1 MKKLLRFVLGISIF
15 LLWALWAYLY
25 YFPTTQNVATIANP
39 AALFCLQNSG
49 TSEIVTDASWW
60 QLWICHLSNGTTCDE
75 RAYFRWECPA
85 TGTVE
90 ITGTIETSWWLMDQ
104 VSQEIANQQ
113 PSNVVT
119 TLPSQTST
127 DINNIDVF
135 FQNHTAPI
143 DIMFKNALIA
153 NKLQS
158 IIIPNHDSVKSNP
171 AWVIDID
178 WGYRFT
184 ILDKSEIATILQ
196 TFNRSDLPDYD
207 SENWASIYIEFK
219 KIDNTHVQ
227 LWIAHY
233 VGMAKTDLVKKIYK
247 TTDML

>member
-1 MKKLLRFVLGISIF
+1 
-15 LLWALWAYLY
+15 
-25 YFPTTQNVATIANP
+25 
-39 AALFCLQNSG
+39 
-49 TSEIVTDASWW
+49 
-60 QLWICHLSNGTTCDE
+60 
-75 RAYFRWECPA
+75 
-85 TGTVE
+85 
-90 ITGTIETSWWLMDQ
+90 MDQ

-171 AWVIDID
+171 A
-178 WGYRFT
+178 
-184 ILDKSEIATILQ
+184 
-196 TFNRSDLPDYD
+196 
-207 SENWASIYIEFK
+207 
-219 KIDNTHVQ
+219 
-227 LWIAHY
+227 
-233 VGMAKTDLVKKIYK
+233 
-247 TTDML
+247 